1 MSKPSSIRTNE
12 PVAEPEPEAVEEMV
26 AEDPVE
32 VGEPAGDDLA
42 ELSEG
47 GQDIDLSTEGDED
60 TDSEDSLTFS
70 NGVIEKI
77 VAIARSRVSWA

>member
-32 VGEPAGDDLA
+32 AGEPAGEGLA

-47 GQDIDLSTEGDED
+47 GQDIDLSTEGD
-60 TDSEDSLTFS
+60 
-70 NGVIEKI
+70 
-77 VAIARSRVSWA
+77 